1 MEIPNGNTIVANENE
16 KEDTRIIKDE
26 EDNMIVD
33 KHEDADAANKKKRGR
48 TSDQK
53 QQDSVESRRWSS
65 RSKARPNYADDPF
78 KHIVFER
85 KINPNKKPK
94 KNPPPKKDT
103 PTTTT
108 DVNQPSL
115 SKVVGDGAPTRPR
128 CAAKH
133 QVPDENGKLVYV
145 ESVMC
150 HQCQRN
156 DKGDV
161 VKEKVN
167 FEPSAD
173 QKIQYSLYILHVLLP
188 FLKRL
193 NEEHIK
199 EKQIEAKIQGC
210 TLSELQVEQTECSP
224 SERMYC
230 DCCKTSIF
238 DLHRSCPSCHYD
250 LCLQCC
256 WELRDGN
263 LEGNK
268 EEVIIQF
275 EDPGSKYLFGGP
287 LGDANSVKRRT
298 RSSARAAPKEPE
310 THDGMPTADLAPK
323 ELQTHDGSTAAD
335 PSPKEQE
342 SRDWMSLDDGR
353 IPCPPQSM
361 GGCGNGIL
369 ELIHAKEHEH
379 VSGLLASAQELLE
392 KHRPDE
398 DMRDLPKQWCRCSDF
413 VCESDDKQ
421 LRKAASREN
430 TNDNYLYC
438 PRAIDIKAG
447 DLKHFQWHWSKGQ
460 PVIVSN
466 VLDTT
471 LGLSWEPMVMWRAF
485 RQITNANYDTLLDVS
500 ALNCLDW
507 CEVDINVHQ
516 FFKWYTDG
524 RHEDNGWPRILK
536 LKDWPPSSLF
546 EERLPRHGVEF
557 ITCLPFKEYTHPRD
571 GYLNLAVKLPAKS
584 LKPDM
589 GPKTYIAY
597 GVTQELGRGD
607 SVTKLHCDMSDA
619 VNVLTHT
626 ATVVPDSA
634 KLKDIN
640 KLKKK
645 QKVQDQKELYGV
657 EGKPQLGK
665 KQKVETLSDENPET
679 SDSNNE
685 EIEATEEVD
694 NEDGTCVMDLI

>member
-1 MEIPNGNTIVANENE
+1 MEIPNGNTIVANENK
-16 KEDTRIIKDE
+16 KEDIRIIKDE

-33 KHEDADAANKKKRGR
+33 KHEDDAANKKKRGR
-48 TSDQK
+48 TSHQK
-53 QQDSVESRRWSS
+53 QQQDSVESRRWSS

-161 VKEKVN
+161 VRCTKCKTKRYCYPCMDTWYPKMTHEMFAECCPVCQDNCNCKGCLRDVKEKVN
-167 FEPSAD
+167 YEPSAD
-173 QKIQYSLYILHVLLP
+173 QKIQYSIYILHVLLP

-199 EKQIEAKIQGC
+199 EKQIEAQIQGC
-210 TLSELQVEQTECSP
+210 SLSELQVKETKCSP

-263 LEGNK
+263 LQGNK
-268 EEVIIQF
+268 KEVVIQF

-287 LGDANSVKRRT
+287 LEDVKRLT
-298 RSSARAAPKEPE
+298 RSSASAAPKDQQFPDSMSAADPAPKELE
-310 THDGMPTADLAPK
+310 THDGP
-323 ELQTHDGSTAAD
+323 SAAD
-335 PSPKEQE
+335 SSLKEEE
-342 SRDWMSLDDGR
+342 SHDWMSLDDGR

-369 ELIHAKEHEH
+369 ELIHAKEQEH
-379 VSGLLASAQELLE
+379 VSELLTSTAQDIREAQTRETCEICLKNGAQVHNLSE
-392 KHRPDE
+392 KT
-398 DMRDLPKQWCRCSDF
+398 F
-413 VCESDDKQ
+413 
-421 LRKAASREN
+421 
-430 TNDNYLYC
+430 
-438 PRAIDIKAG
+438 KAG
-447 DLKHFQWHWSKGQ
+447 DLKHYS
-460 PVIVSN
+460 V
-466 VLDTT
+466 
-471 LGLSWEPMVMWRAF
+471 
-485 RQITNANYDTLLDVS
+485 
-500 ALNCLDW
+500 ALVEKDSR
-507 CEVDINVHQ
+507 
-516 FFKWYTDG
+516 

-546 EERLPRHGVEF
+546 EERLPRPGVEF
-557 ITCLPFKEYTHPRD
+557 VTCLPFKEYTHPRD

-607 SVTKLHCDMSDA
+607 SVTKLHCDIR
-619 VNVLTHT
+619 LR
-626 ATVVPDSA
+626 
-634 KLKDIN
+634 
-640 KLKKK
+640 K

-694 NEDGTCVMDLI
+694 NEDGTCVNGFDLNDGGALWDIFRREDTPKLEEYTSKKTTSEVQHISCRSSRAGNLNSEQQTQ